1 MERKRVT
8 TTIDLSSCGAADGA
22 LGSAARAAAS
32 RAVCAPADA
41 PQLRAA
47 PQAHEAATN
56 LTFDQIYEAHFDFI
70 WRSLRLLGV
79 DQHALEDATQDTFSV
94 VSRQLA
100 GFEGRSA
107 LKTWLFAILQRVA
120 ANYRRQRRRKQAPL
134 TSFGDAPGPEATPH
148 AHAEAAEA
156 ARAIE
161 SFCAALPA
169 ERRALFVLAVL
180 EDLPATEIAATLGM
194 PIAKVY
200 SRVHAM
206 REGLKR
212 ALAARGGS
220 SG

>member
-8 TTIDLSSCGAADGA
+8 TTIDLSSFGAAGA

-32 RAVCAPADA
+32 RGVCAPADA
-41 PQLRAA
+41 PQPRAA
-47 PQAHEAATN
+47 AGAHEAAATN
-56 LTFDQIYEAHFDFI
+56 LTFDQIYEAHFDFV